1 MISPN
6 SAQVSVMVD
15 IVCRP
20 PKEIIFLECTKY
32 PSVESLSATIGTIIM
47 TGQPIVLKWAEGVVF
62 FYSPLPPTT
71 DSLMEEFVVGKV
83 YWTDVIYAFMPE
95 YKSTIRLG
103 TLDIPVIDVTPNPT
117 LREVAKWMR
126 KQQ

>member
-1 MISPN
+1 
-6 SAQVSVMVD
+6 VSVMVD

>member
-1 MISPN
+1 
-6 SAQVSVMVD
+6 MVE

-20 PKEIIFLECTKY
+20 PKEVIFLECTKY
-32 PSVESLSATIGTIIM
+32 PSLEALSATIGTIIM
-47 TGQPIVLKWAEGVVF
+47 TGQPIVLKWAEGIVF

-71 DSLMEEFVVGKV
+71 DSLMEEFLEGKV
-83 YWTDVIYAFMPE
+83 YWTDVIYAVMPE

-117 LREVAKWMR
+117 LRDVTKWMK

>member
-1 MISPN
+1 
-6 SAQVSVMVD
+6 MVE

-20 PKEIIFLECTKY
+20 PKEVIFLECAKY
-32 PSVESLSATIGTIIM
+32 PSLEALSATIGTIIM
-47 TGQPIVLKWAEGVVF
+47 TGQPIVLKWAEGIVF

-71 DSLMEEFVVGKV
+71 DSLMEEFIKGKI
-83 YWTDVIYAFMPE
+83 YWTDVIYAVMPE

-117 LREVAKWMR
+117 LREIATWMK